1 LYVPALTMNV
11 VSSTMGVADQ
21 EGAGEN
27 SKTET
32 MKANVR
38 NDGREQ
44 DGILDFMSHSLRF
57 EPQPDAEA
65 IRK

>member
-1 LYVPALTMNV
+1 
-11 VSSTMGVADQ
+11 MGVPDHD
-21 EGAGEN
+21 GTGEN

-32 MKANVR
+32 MKANAR
-38 NDGREQ
+38 NDGREHYW
-44 DGILDFMSHSLRF
+44 ILDFMSHSLRF